1 MLNFSLIF
9 QSTTLR
15 VFAINQDV
23 EFVTQLSVGKTITSW
38 LKDAQGLAIF
48 IVMICARRHNG
59 RKQSGFIQQFQLVS
73 LLDLFWQLLLWHV
86 LSPIFTGKGY
96 YLQLISIQLLGYVP
110 RTGKVILTSSAS

>member
-1 MLNFSLIF
+1 MIALLGACSTMLNFYLIF
-9 QSTTLR
+9 QSTTFR
-15 VFAINQDV
+15 VFALNQDV

-73 LLDLFWQLLLWHV
+73 LLDLFLAVIALACV
-86 LSPIFTGKGY
+86 VT
-96 YLQLISIQLLGYVP
+96 YLYW
-110 RTGKVILTSSAS
+110 